1 MLAALKIKLS
11 LEEDK
16 RLLEIS
22 QSKETGKRVK
32 QRAEAMRLSSHGWKV
47 AQISEYFDWHEQTVR
62 EIIQRWKR
70 GGEQGLYDL
79 PKTGRPKQWQ
89 EEDLKYIET
98 CLEKDGQVYNS
109 RQLSVKL
116 QQERQVTLSSDRVRR
131 LLKKRGGYGNGRE
144 FPTEINRIKQPKQ
157 LNKLL

>member
-1 MLAALKIKLS
+1 MPAALKVKLS

-47 AQISEYFDWHEQTVR
+47 AQIADYFDWHEQTVR

-70 GGEQGLYDL
+70 DGEQGLYDL

-89 EEDLKYIET
+89 ESDLKYIET
-98 CLEKDGQVYNS
+98 CLEKDGQLYNS
-109 RQLSVKL
+109 QQLSTKL
-116 QQERQVTLSSDRVRR
+116 REERQVTLSSDRVRK
-131 LLKKRGGYGNGRE
+131 LLKKRVGYGNERE
-144 FPTEINRIKQPKQ
+144 FPIKTNRIKKPKQ
-157 LNKLL
+157 